1 MVRAHATAA
10 GSSELLATMEGVTQ
24 ALFGGADPKATVR
37 KWTAVKRDARKAK
50 KVDKKDE
57 NESISFSAGLSSA

>member
-37 KWTAVKRDARKAK
+37 KWKADMRGEQRKLDRQIRGVPAARMPPHAPW
-50 KVDKKDE
+50 D
-57 NESISFSAGLSSA
+57 